1 MKDLIGKSMDAQR
14 FRLSSGR
21 ERPAYKPQNIK
32 CGSCGA
38 GLTVKDEQ
46 SQMVVCE
53 YCGSQLDV
61 SATEQTVLGKGM
73 ANKPYFPLALG
84 DAFHHKATR
93 FEVISRMAYIEDND
107 ISEMTK
113 EYLLYNPRRG
123 TMWLAEYGGHY
134 SISYPAHV
142 MPVKD
147 PFDVGRGDVI
157 KTHDGNQ
164 WVTEGKGTYE
174 LHYVDGALP
183 WVAKTGDRVQYAE
196 FAEKSGSD
204 RRYEA
209 QRIGT
214 QIEYGLGRAM
224 PLETV
229 RRATRKPELG
239 KETATKPLEDTA
251 KKRKGYLQI
260 MTIALVAAIINGLLA
275 YVCYRSGTLVYGQ
288 SVGPLELTK
297 GVMTQPFQLRGN
309 GKITKISVHA
319 PLDNAWMSLETAIV
333 RSDGM
338 AVHAYEDNIE
348 YYHGRSGGES
358 WSEGSRSGSV
368 LVKIP
373 DPGQYRLFIQAVSAH
388 GNASRANRALHGLRV
403 EVRDRALPA
412 GKFTFAGGLCLAI
425 FILTAVL
432 FAKWKEDDE
441 E

>member
-1 MKDLIGKSMDAQR
+1 MDAQR

-53 YCGSQLDV
+53 YCGNQLDV
-61 SATEQTVLGKGM
+61 STTEQTVLGKGM

-84 DAFHHKATR
+84 DSFHHKATR

-107 ISEMTK
+107 VSEMTK

-134 SISYPAHV
+134 SISYPSHV

-157 KTHDGNQ
+157 KTHDGTQ
-164 WVTEGKGTYE
+164 WVTEGKGMYE

-196 FAEKSGSD
+196 FAEKSGSN

-209 QRIGT
+209 QRIGS
-214 QIEYGLGRAM
+214 QIEFGMGRAM
-224 PLETV
+224 ALESV
-229 RRATRKPELG
+229 QRATRKPELG
-239 KETATKPLEDTA
+239 KETISKPFEDTA
-251 KKRKGYLQI
+251 KKRKAYLQV
-260 MTIALVAAIINGLLA
+260 MVIALVVAILNGLLS
-275 YVCYRSGTLVYGQ
+275 YYCYRSGTVVLNQ
-288 SVGPLELTK
+288 SFVPEQLTE
-297 GVMTQPFQLRGN
+297 GVLTQSFNVQGN
-309 GKITKISVHA
+309 GKVTKITVSA
-319 PLDNAWMSLETAIV
+319 PLSNAWMALEAAIV
-333 RSDGM
+333 RADGM
-338 AVHAYEDNIE
+338 AVHTYEQNIE
-348 YYHGRSGGES
+348 YYHGRSGGEN
-358 WSEGSRSGSV
+358 WSEGSRSGSL

-373 DPGQYRLFIQAVSAH
+373 DPGPYSLFVQAVSAR
-388 GNASRANRALHGLRV
+388 GNASRATKALHGARV
-403 EVRDRALPA
+403 EVRDRALPG
-412 GKFTFAGGLCLAI
+412 GKFAFAGGLCLAI
-425 FILTAVL
+425 FMLTAFL
-432 FAKWKEDDE
+432 YAKWKEDDE
-441 E
+441 D